1 MNKNVVSL
9 FSEAGG
15 QEGWIKALNW
25 QGLIL
30 FGQMNLTQLYGELL
44 SITSPT
50 QHWIK
55 GMLEMYR

>member
-9 FSEAGG
+9 FSGAGG
-15 QEGWIKALNW
+15 LDKGFELAGFV
-25 QGLIL
+25 L